1 MVGILLAPARESR
14 ILGQRTR
21 HSRQLT
27 TMSDTTSIYERIGGE
42 EGIAQLVD
50 AFYAK
55 VTADAELAPY
65 FEHAP
70 MDKLIRMQREFFAM
84 ATGGPIVYSGRP
96 ISEVHRHMAISRREF
111 QRFTEN
117 LLSTLESFKGLSRE
131 DVLDVISRINL
142 YADEITNDTNVDG

>member
-1 MVGILLAPARESR
+1 
-14 ILGQRTR
+14 
-21 HSRQLT
+21 
-27 TMSDTTSIYERIGGE
+27 MSNTTSIYDRIGGE
-42 EGIAQLVD
+42 DGIAQLVD
-50 AFYAK
+50 SFYAK
-55 VTADAELAPY
+55 VTADPELAPY

-70 MDKLIRMQREFFAM
+70 MDKLLRMQREFFAM

-111 QRFTEN
+111 QRFTEH
-117 LLSTLESFKGLSRE
+117 LITTLESFKGLSRD